1 MFRSLFKIVYLSFTS
16 GKMIRL
22 LLIITSV
29 FFTACVSRAPQKAI
43 TKKKNRMTCFE
54 RLDTADAN
62 KRILEYR
69 KKEEQEFL
77 NVRFM
82 TPAIDCSYTDSMGYV
97 IYLEKNDDGYLKKRW
112 REDSLFGEYR
122 YYFLN
127 GNIQESGEYFL
138 REFKCGVWRE
148 YDIEGNLI
156 KETDMD
162 KPYKKYSWQNI
173 LLFIKNRN
181 IDLYDE
187 QTSLDRYVDELN
199 VPYWYISWRDKEKK
213 VFRGITI
220 DARNGQIIADDVLQR
235 VECLT
240 DY

>member
-1 MFRSLFKIVYLSFTS
+1 MFWSLFKIVYLSFTS

-69 KKEEQEFL
+69 KKEEQEFPEEQ
-77 NVRFM
+77 FID
-82 TPAIDCSYTDSMGYV
+82 PATDCEFTDSMGYV

-162 KPYKKYSWQNI
+162 KPYRMYSWQNI
-173 LLFIKNRN
+173 LLFIKEHN

-187 QTSLDRYVDELN
+187 QTFVDRYVDELN
-199 VPYWYISWRDKEKK
+199 VPYWYVRWRNMDIHI
-213 VFRGITI
+213 FRGVTI
-220 DARNGQIIADDVLQR
+220 DARNGRVVEDDILQP
-235 VECLT
+235 EK
-240 DY
+240 

>member
-1 MFRSLFKIVYLSFTS
+1 MFRSLFRIVYLSFTS

-22 LLIITSV
+22 LLIITSI
-29 FFTACVSRAPQKAI
+29 FFTACVSRAPQKTI
-43 TKKKNRMTCFE
+43 TRKKNRMTCFE

-69 KKEEQEFL
+69 KKEEQEFPEEQ
-77 NVRFM
+77 FID
-82 TPAIDCSYTDSMGYV
+82 PATDCEFTDSMGYV

-162 KPYKKYSWQNI
+162 KPYRMYSWQNI
-173 LLFIKNRN
+173 LLFIKEHN

-187 QTSLDRYVDELN
+187 HTFVDRYVDELN
-199 VPYWYISWRDKEKK
+199 VPYWYVRWRNMDKHI
-213 VFRGITI
+213 FRGVTI
-220 DARNGQIIADDVLQR
+220 DARNGRVVEDDMLQP
-235 VECLT
+235 EK
-240 DY
+240 

>member
-1 MFRSLFKIVYLSFTS
+1 MFRSLFRIVYLSFTS

-22 LLIITSV
+22 LLIITSI
-29 FFTACVSRAPQKAI
+29 FFTACVSRAPQKTI
-43 TKKKNRMTCFE
+43 TRKKNRMTCFE

-162 KPYKKYSWQNI
+162 KPYRMYSWQNI
-173 LLFIKNRN
+173 LLFIKEHN

-187 QTSLDRYVDELN
+187 QTFVDRYVDELN
-199 VPYWYISWRDKEKK
+199 VPYWYVRWRNMDKHI
-213 VFRGITI
+213 FRGVTI
-220 DARNGQIIADDVLQR
+220 DARNGRVVEDDMLQP
-235 VECLT
+235 EK
-240 DY
+240 

>member
-1 MFRSLFKIVYLSFTS
+1 MFRSLFRIVYLSFTS

-22 LLIITSV
+22 LLIITSI
-29 FFTACVSRAPQKAI
+29 FFTACVSRAPQKTI
-43 TKKKNRMTCFE
+43 TRKKNRMTCFE

-69 KKEEQEFL
+69 KKEEQEFPEEQ
-77 NVRFM
+77 FID
-82 TPAIDCSYTDSMGYV
+82 PATDCEFTDSMGYV

-162 KPYKKYSWQNI
+162 KPYRMYSWQNI
-173 LLFIKNRN
+173 LLFIKEHN

-187 QTSLDRYVDELN
+187 QTFVDRYVDELN
-199 VPYWYISWRDKEKK
+199 VPYWYVRWRNMDIHI
-213 VFRGITI
+213 FRGVTI
-220 DARNGQIIADDVLQR
+220 DARNGRVVEDDILQP
-235 VECLT
+235 EK
-240 DY
+240 

>member
-1 MFRSLFKIVYLSFTS
+1 
-16 GKMIRL
+16 
-22 LLIITSV
+22 
-29 FFTACVSRAPQKAI
+29 
-43 TKKKNRMTCFE
+43 MTCFE

-69 KKEEQEFL
+69 KKEEQEFPEEQ
-77 NVRFM
+77 FID
-82 TPAIDCSYTDSMGYV
+82 PATDCEFTDSMGYV

-162 KPYKKYSWQNI
+162 KPYRMYSWQNI
-173 LLFIKNRN
+173 LLFIKEHN

-187 QTSLDRYVDELN
+187 QTFVDRYVDELN
-199 VPYWYISWRDKEKK
+199 VPYWYVRWRNMDKHI
-213 VFRGITI
+213 FRGVTI
-220 DARNGQIIADDVLQR
+220 DARNGRVVEDDILQP
-235 VECLT
+235 EK
-240 DY
+240 

>member
-162 KPYKKYSWQNI
+162 KPYRMYSWQNI
-173 LLFIKNRN
+173 LLFIKEHN

-187 QTSLDRYVDELN
+187 QTFVDRYVDELN
-199 VPYWYISWRDKEKK
+199 VPYWYVRWRNMDKHI
-213 VFRGITI
+213 FRGVTI
-220 DARNGQIIADDVLQR
+220 DARNGRVVEDDMLQP
-235 VECLT
+235 EK
-240 DY
+240 

>member
-1 MFRSLFKIVYLSFTS
+1 MFRSLFKIVYLSFTN

-69 KKEEQEFL
+69 KKEEQEFPEEQ
-77 NVRFM
+77 FID
-82 TPAIDCSYTDSMGYV
+82 PATDCEFTDSMGYV

-173 LLFIKNRN
+173 LLFIKEHN

-187 QTSLDRYVDELN
+187 QTFVDRYVDELN
-199 VPYWYISWRDKEKK
+199 VPYWYVRWRNMDKHI
-213 VFRGITI
+213 FRGVTI
-220 DARNGQIIADDVLQR
+220 DARNGRVVEDDMLQP
-235 VECLT
+235 EK
-240 DY
+240 

>member
-1 MFRSLFKIVYLSFTS
+1 MFRSLFRIVYLSFTS

-22 LLIITSV
+22 LLIITSI
-29 FFTACVSRAPQKAI
+29 FFTAYVSRAPQKAI

-69 KKEEQEFL
+69 KKEEQEFPEEQ
-77 NVRFM
+77 FID
-82 TPAIDCSYTDSMGYV
+82 PATDCEFTDSMGYV

-162 KPYKKYSWQNI
+162 KPYRMYSWQNI
-173 LLFIKNRN
+173 LLFIKEHN

-187 QTSLDRYVDELN
+187 QTFVDRYVDELN
-199 VPYWYISWRDKEKK
+199 VPYWYVRWRNMDKHI
-213 VFRGITI
+213 FRGVTI
-220 DARNGQIIADDVLQR
+220 DARNGRVVEDDMLQP
-235 VECLT
+235 EK
-240 DY
+240 

>member
-29 FFTACVSRAPQKAI
+29 FFTACVSRAPQKTI
-43 TKKKNRMTCFE
+43 TKKENRMTCFE

-69 KKEEQEFL
+69 KKEEQEFPEEQ
-77 NVRFM
+77 FID
-82 TPAIDCSYTDSMGYV
+82 PATDCEFTDSMGYV

-127 GNIQESGEYFL
+127 GNTQETGEYFL

-162 KPYKKYSWQNI
+162 KPYRMYSWQNI
-173 LLFIKNRN
+173 LLFIKEHN

-187 QTSLDRYVDELN
+187 QTFVDRYVDELN
-199 VPYWYISWRDKEKK
+199 VPYWYVRWRNMDKHI
-213 VFRGITI
+213 FRGVTI
-220 DARNGQIIADDVLQR
+220 DARNGRVVGDDILQP
-235 VECLT
+235 EK
-240 DY
+240 

>member
-29 FFTACVSRAPQKAI
+29 FFTACVSRAPQKTI
-43 TKKKNRMTCFE
+43 TKKKTRMTCFE

-69 KKEEQEFL
+69 KKEEQEFPEEQ
-77 NVRFM
+77 FID
-82 TPAIDCSYTDSMGYV
+82 PATDCEFTDSMGYV

-162 KPYKKYSWQNI
+162 KPYRMYSWQNI
-173 LLFIKNRN
+173 LLFIKEHN

-187 QTSLDRYVDELN
+187 QTFVDRYVDELN
-199 VPYWYISWRDKEKK
+199 VPYWYVRWRNMDKHI
-213 VFRGITI
+213 FRGVTI
-220 DARNGQIIADDVLQR
+220 DARNGRVVEDDMLQP
-235 VECLT
+235 EK
-240 DY
+240 

>member
-22 LLIITSV
+22 LLIITSI
-29 FFTACVSRAPQKAI
+29 FFTACVSRAPQKTI
-43 TKKKNRMTCFE
+43 TRKKNRMTCFE

-69 KKEEQEFL
+69 KKEEQEFPEEQ
-77 NVRFM
+77 FID
-82 TPAIDCSYTDSMGYV
+82 PATDCEFTDSMGYV

-162 KPYKKYSWQNI
+162 KPYRMYSWQNI
-173 LLFIKNRN
+173 LLFIKEHN

-187 QTSLDRYVDELN
+187 QTFVDRYVDELN
-199 VPYWYISWRDKEKK
+199 VPYWYVRWRNMDKHI
-213 VFRGITI
+213 FRGVTI
-220 DARNGQIIADDVLQR
+220 DARNGRVVGDDILQP
-235 VECLT
+235 EK
-240 DY
+240 

>member
-1 MFRSLFKIVYLSFTS
+1 MFRSLFRIVYLSFTS

-69 KKEEQEFL
+69 KKEEQEFPEEQ
-77 NVRFM
+77 FID
-82 TPAIDCSYTDSMGYV
+82 PATDCEFTDSMGYV

-138 REFKCGVWRE
+138 KEFNCGIWRE

-162 KPYKKYSWQNI
+162 KPYRMYSWQNI
-173 LLFIKNRN
+173 LLFKTSCSLLKN
-181 IDLYDE
+181 
-187 QTSLDRYVDELN
+187 
-199 VPYWYISWRDKEKK
+199 
-213 VFRGITI
+213 
-220 DARNGQIIADDVLQR
+220 II
-235 VECLT
+235 
-240 DY
+240 